1 MFLLTWM
8 VTVTVGQYMLEALSA
23 VEGNVEEPREEIC
36 NRVIER
42 FNTEAAPLVE
52 ELNRAKSALDADWQ
66 LPNYRKSVLTP
77 ERRSQI
83 STEIVTVTSCL
94 TKFDFRLE
102 SNETKKPRVS
112 RAPKRGNSKSKGSG
126 K

>member
-1 MFLLTWM
+1 VILLTWM

-23 VEGNVEEPREEIC
+23 VEGDVDEPREEIC
-36 NRVIER
+36 KGVIER
-42 FNTEAAPLVE
+42 FNTEAAALVE
-52 ELNRAKSALDADWQ
+52 ESERAKSALDADWQ
-66 LPNYRKSVLTP
+66 LPNYRKSVLSP
-77 ERRSQI
+77 ERRSQL

-102 SNETKKPRVS
+102 SNEMNKSKVS
-112 RAPKRGNSKSKGSG
+112 RVPRRGNSKSKGFG